1 MAFDFKKEYK
11 EFYMPKNKP
20 SIVTVPPMNYIAVRG
35 KGDPNAEVGDKAKTG
50 QQIRLL
56 MGVARAPRP
65 QAPRAPRT
73 EMEKRGVTVRD
84 VKNALSLACVQ
95 SVYHWLDGQSMPTLD
110 NLYALS
116 DLLEVPMDMLVCG
129 NRRYDPEK
137 DIPEG
142 AERLF
147 RYYRLIQDCMAA

>member
-1 MAFDFKKEYK
+1 M
-11 EFYMPKNKP
+11 
-20 SIVTVPPMNYIAVRG
+20 TIAIDKVR
-35 KGDPNAEVGDKAKTG
+35 TG

-56 MGVARAPRP
+56 
-65 QAPRAPRT
+65 
-73 EMEKRGVTVRD
+73 MEKRGVTVRD
-84 VKNALSLACVQ
+84 VKNVLSLACVQ

-129 NRRYDPEK
+129 NRRYDPGK
-137 DIPEG
+137 NIPEG

-147 RYYRLIQDCMAA
+147 RYYRLIQECMAA

>member
-1 MAFDFKKEYK
+1 M
-11 EFYMPKNKP
+11 
-20 SIVTVPPMNYIAVRG
+20 TIAIDKVR
-35 KGDPNAEVGDKAKTG
+35 TG

-56 MGVARAPRP
+56 
-65 QAPRAPRT
+65 
-73 EMEKRGVTVRD
+73 MEKRGVTVRD

-116 DLLEVPMDMLVCG
+116 DLLKVPMDMLVYG
-129 NRRYDPEK
+129 NRRYDPYK
-137 DIPEG
+137 NIPEG

-147 RYYRLIQDCMAA
+147 RYYRLIQECMAA

>member
-1 MAFDFKKEYK
+1 M
-11 EFYMPKNKP
+11 
-20 SIVTVPPMNYIAVRG
+20 TIAI
-35 KGDPNAEVGDKAKTG
+35 DKVKTG

-56 MGVARAPRP
+56 
-65 QAPRAPRT
+65 
-73 EMEKRGVTVRD
+73 MEKRGVTVRD

-116 DLLEVPMDMLVCG
+116 DLLKVPMDMLVYG
-129 NRRYDPEK
+129 NRHYDPNK
-137 DIPEG
+137 NIPEG

-147 RYYRLIQDCMAA
+147 RYYRLIQECMAA

>member
-1 MAFDFKKEYK
+1 M
-11 EFYMPKNKP
+11 
-20 SIVTVPPMNYIAVRG
+20 TIAI
-35 KGDPNAEVGDKAKTG
+35 DKVKTG

-56 MGVARAPRP
+56 
-65 QAPRAPRT
+65 
-73 EMEKRGVTVRD
+73 MEKRGVTVRD

-116 DLLEVPMDMLVCG
+116 DLLKVPMDMLVYG
-129 NRRYDPEK
+129 NRRYDPNK
-137 DIPEG
+137 NITEG

-147 RYYRLIQDCMAA
+147 RYYRLIQECIAA

>member
-1 MAFDFKKEYK
+1 M
-11 EFYMPKNKP
+11 
-20 SIVTVPPMNYIAVRG
+20 TIAIDKVR
-35 KGDPNAEVGDKAKTG
+35 TG

-56 MGVARAPRP
+56 
-65 QAPRAPRT
+65 
-73 EMEKRGVTVRD
+73 MEKRGVTVRD

-116 DLLEVPMDMLVCG
+116 DLLKVPMGVARAPRPQAPRAPRTEMDMLVCG
-129 NRRYDPEK
+129 NRRYDPGK
-137 DIPEG
+137 NIPEG

-147 RYYRLIQDCMAA
+147 RYYRLIQECMAA

>member
-1 MAFDFKKEYK
+1 M
-11 EFYMPKNKP
+11 
-20 SIVTVPPMNYIAVRG
+20 TIAIDKVR
-35 KGDPNAEVGDKAKTG
+35 TG

-56 MGVARAPRP
+56 
-65 QAPRAPRT
+65 
-73 EMEKRGVTVRD
+73 MEKRGVTVRD

-116 DLLEVPMDMLVCG
+116 DLLKVPMDMLVCG
-129 NRRYDPEK
+129 NRRYDPGK
-137 DIPEG
+137 NIPEG

-147 RYYRLIQDCMAA
+147 RYYRLIQECMVA